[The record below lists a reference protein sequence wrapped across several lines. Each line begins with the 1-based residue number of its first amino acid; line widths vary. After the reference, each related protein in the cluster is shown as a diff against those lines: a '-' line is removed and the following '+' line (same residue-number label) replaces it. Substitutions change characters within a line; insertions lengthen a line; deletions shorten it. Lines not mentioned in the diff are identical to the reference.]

1 LIFRNLQNGGKMKN
15 REDAMI
21 RIIKTASFVFLL
33 FLAWPVQ
40 TPVMACQMVG
50 EVLRIDMS
58 GSPWVPWSKSF
69 SSCEECEAAISQGD
83 AHYFR
88 NLHCEGGSS
97 SSGGSSGYSSDTQ
110 MMEAILTPVF
120 DKFFKW
126 VFSDDSAQNQQQQTQ
141 QQKEEQE
148 QQRKIAEQ
156 EYEKRQQE
164 FKAKVQE
171 QLINAKDEYQ
181 KQKQGQYQEQLKT
194 TVTDFKNRFA
204 VSEATKAVKLAN
216 CGAYNSLAT
225 TYTALQSIGGSKD
238 YDGTM
243 ENLRKSAEFRS
254 GNSNEC
260 PPIKIDIPEVS
271 AAQPVAFQQQ
281 FYVYIEHQSDGIKA
295 TLDSLKEKKAKN
307 DEVIVEKK
315 QKVEEIKQ
323 VIEKQKN
330 EKKQN
335 DAVKKDDSDQ
345 LIRDALKELE
355 MADNELQTAED
366 EDKKIKSEI
375 EVKEKN
381 VLALEQMRK
390 TYDTDN
396 KETTPAQQS
405 KK

>member
-1 LIFRNLQNGGKMKN
+1 MKN
-15 REDAMI
+15 KEDTII
-21 RIIKTASFVFLL
+21 RIIKITSFVFLL
-33 FLAWPVQ
+33 FLACPVQ
-40 TPVMACQMVG
+40 PPVMACQMVG

-58 GSPWVPWSKSF
+58 GSPWVPWSKAF
-69 SSCEECEAAISQGD
+69 SSCEECEAEVSQGD
-83 AHYFR
+83 THYFR

-97 SSGGSSGYSSDTQ
+97 SSSGGSGYSSETQ
-110 MMEAILTPVF
+110 MMQTILTPVF
-120 DKFFKW
+120 ENLFKW
-126 VFSDDSAQNQQQQTQ
+126 LFSDDSAQNQQQQTQ

-148 QQRKIAEQ
+148 QQRKIAAQ

-204 VSEATKAVKLAN
+204 VSEATKAVKQAN

-225 TYTALQSIGGSKD
+225 TYTALQSSGGSKD

-243 ENLRKSAEFRS
+243 ENLRESAEFRS

-260 PPIKIDIPEVS
+260 PPIKIEIPEVS

-335 DAVKKDDSDQ
+335 NEVKKDEDDQ
-345 LIRDALKELE
+345 LIKDALKELE
-355 MADNELQTAED
+355 AAED
-366 EDKKIKSEI
+366 EDKKIKDEI

-381 VLALEQMRK
+381 VVALEQMRK